1 MYFLLAYLSLLD
13 AVYFNQ
19 DLMYDRKVIS
29 FPTHLTQL
37 LLEHLLGGDEV
48 FFLAVTAYD
57 HYVIVC
63 KPLHYLIITKYW
75 ACFFLLVVSWSGG
88 LVNSMAQL
96 LFV

>member
-1 MYFLLAYLSLLD
+1 MYFLVAYLSLLD

-29 FPTHLTQL
+29 FPAHMTKL
-37 LLEHLLGGDEV
+37 LLQHLLGGDEV
-48 FFLAVTAYD
+48 FLLAVAAYD
-57 HYVIVC
+57 HYVVIC
-63 KPLHYLIITKYW
+63 KPLHYLIIIKYW

-88 LVNSMAQL
+88 LANSMAQL